1 MKRDASTS
9 ERFSTQFNAD
19 SLLPLLTSGKSQP
32 QTRRQQGI
40 SGVSFGTLKRGKI
53 RNGDYPNCIYED
65 TNSEFSVLQKENLR
79 LKQEN
84 KILRQQSEILR
95 KSISTFSS
103 DPLQRRVS

>member
-1 MKRDASTS
+1 MKGNGSTS
-9 ERFSTQFNAD
+9 KRYSTQFETDA
-19 SLLPLLTSGKSQP
+19 LLLMLTSRKP
-32 QTRRQQGI
+32 QAQLNRQHNI
-40 SGVSFGTLKRGKI
+40 SGALFGKLRRGKI
-53 RNGDYPNCIYED
+53 RNGRHPNCIYEG
-65 TNSEFSVLQKENLR
+65 THSEFSVLQKENLR